1 MDKHDIVK
9 GYKGVIDLDLSL
21 VPKSYIKFAIAQHYK
36 DIEEYKKYQRTLKP
50 EHRYENTIER
60 INMNIEK
67 KNRIKNER
75 LINEQNR
82 KYELCKKIA
91 DNIL

>member
-1 MDKHDIVK
+1 MDKHHIIK

-21 VPKSYIKFAIAQHYK
+21 VLKSYIKMAIAQHYK

-67 KNRIKNER
+67 KIRIKNEKLR
-75 LINEQNR
+75 NEQNR
-82 KYELCKKIA
+82 RYELCRKIT
-91 DNIL
+91 DNIM